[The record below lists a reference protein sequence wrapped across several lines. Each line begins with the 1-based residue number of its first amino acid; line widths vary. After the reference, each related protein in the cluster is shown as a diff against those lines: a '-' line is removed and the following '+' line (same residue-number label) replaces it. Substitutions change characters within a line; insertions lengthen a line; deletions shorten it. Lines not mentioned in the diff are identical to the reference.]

1 MRNARLVI
9 HIDNFLH
16 NLREV
21 RRLVGPSVKIAAAV
35 KANAYGHG
43 ALVIARAAE
52 KGGAD
57 FLGVASAGE
66 GEELRA
72 NGIRLPILLY
82 GLCLPEDAQSVVRC
96 EVSAAVAGEEGIA
109 SFEKAAAGQGRKA
122 LLHLK
127 IDTGMGRIGCA
138 PEEAPRLARRIADSP
153 HLALEGVFTHLP
165 SADEAGRSFTE
176 GQIQAF
182 ASTVEDMRRAGID
195 PGLVHAANSGGI
207 LGYPAARFSLVR
219 PGIILYG
226 YYPSEETPWPFTAKP
241 VMELRAPVLFV
252 KKLAPGKTVSY
263 GRAWAAMRETWIATI
278 GAGYADGYPRLLS
291 NKGRVLINGKT
302 YPVAG
307 RITMD
312 QTMVDLGPQAR
323 VRPGD
328 EAVLF
333 GPEGPDAQELARLT
347 GTIAY
352 EITCGIS
359 LRVPRNVVSG
369 EIEDTSSSLTI

>member
-9 HIDNFLH
+9 HTDNFLH
-16 NLREV
+16 NLRET
-21 RRLVGPSVKIAAAV
+21 RRLVGPMVKIAAAV

-57 FLGVASAGE
+57 FLGVASAAE

-82 GLCLPEDAQSVVRC
+82 GLCLPEDMGSLVRRD
-96 EVSAAVAGEEGIA
+96 VSAAVAGEEGIA

-122 LLHLK
+122 RLHLK

-138 PEEAPRLARRIADSP
+138 PEDAPRLARRIADSP

-165 SADEAGRSFTE
+165 SSDEAESSFTE
-176 GQIQAF
+176 AQIQAF
-182 ASTVEDMRRAGID
+182 SSTVEDIRRAGID
-195 PGLVHAANSGGI
+195 PGLVHAANSGGV

-226 YYPSEETPWPFTAKP
+226 YYPSEETPRPFSAKP

-252 KKLAPGKTVSY
+252 K
-263 GRAWAAMRETWIATI
+263 
-278 GAGYADGYPRLLS
+278 
-291 NKGRVLINGKT
+291 
-302 YPVAG
+302 
-307 RITMD
+307 
-312 QTMVDLGPQAR
+312 
-323 VRPGD
+323 
-328 EAVLF
+328 
-333 GPEGPDAQELARLT
+333 
-347 GTIAY
+347 
-352 EITCGIS
+352 
-359 LRVPRNVVSG
+359 
-369 EIEDTSSSLTI
+369 